1 MLEPEQ
7 RLSNNDLPENNHLR
21 LGLNRWLQIFITQ
34 SYYLFLVRPIINGSN
49 NDDSSQ
55 STSTMIHVNQLE
67 QMIREKSLMELVTI
81 YKKLPQKHTP
91 DRPTWYFQY
100 VFFFSPI

>member
-7 RLSNNDLPENNHLR
+7 RLTNNELPENNHLR

-34 SYYLFLVRPIINGSN
+34 SYYLFLVRPITSGSN
-49 NDDSSQ
+49 SDDSSQ
-55 STSTMIHVNQLE
+55 ASSNMSHGNQPELL
-67 QMIREKSLMELVTI
+67 IREKSLMELVTI

-91 DRPTWYFQY
+91 DRPTW
-100 VFFFSPI
+100 